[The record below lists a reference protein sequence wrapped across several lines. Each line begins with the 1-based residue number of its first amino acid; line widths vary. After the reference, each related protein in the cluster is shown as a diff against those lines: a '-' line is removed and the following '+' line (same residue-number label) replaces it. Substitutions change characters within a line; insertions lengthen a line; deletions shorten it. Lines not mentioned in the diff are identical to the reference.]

1 MAAPTAPMP
10 SSSTNNSGAAAKP
23 GPMSAADKQAAFS
36 KGLEGVVG
44 GQTGICSIEQDKLIY
59 RGYEIHDLAA
69 HATFEEVAF
78 LLLEGHKPGASE
90 LNRFKG
96 EVIAERALHPTVV
109 SFLESSAGW
118 LASGRAVPMDVLRTA
133 VSILGHTDPDCQD
146 NSPAANLRK
155 AKRLLAKIP
164 TIVGHMQNV
173 IDGRAIIGQELGGD
187 PALSHAANLLYM
199 MTGHRPTAQEA
210 RVMDVSLI
218 LYAEHEFNASTFTS
232 RVIAGTLSD
241 MHSAVSGAIG
251 ALKGPLHGGANEAAM
266 DMLKEILADVGEKG
280 IGTHAVDE
288 WMDKAFASKR
298 KLMGFGHRVYKNG
311 DHRAGILHAL
321 GKKNAATKHTQYGGI
336 PASKWFELGE
346 QVQKI
351 MLTKKN
357 IHPNVDF
364 PCGMTYFTMSIPVPQ
379 YTPIF
384 VASRVTGWCAHVM
397 EQHSDN
403 RLIRP
408 LSIYTGPA
416 EKKWNG

>member
-1 MAAPTAPMP
+1 MSTAVATP
-10 SSSTNNSGAAAKP
+10 SSAKADAAA
-23 GPMSAADKQAAFS
+23 SFA
-36 KGLEGVVG
+36 KGLEGVIG
-44 GQTGICSIEQDKLIY
+44 GQTAVCSIEQDKLIY
-59 RGYEIHDLAA
+59 RGYEIHDLAE

-78 LLLEGHKPGASE
+78 LLLEGHRPDVMA
-90 LNRFKG
+90 LRRFK
-96 EVIAERALHPTVV
+96 EEIVAERALHPAATA
-109 SFLESSAGW
+109 FIESSAGW

-133 VSILGHTDPDCQD
+133 ISILGHTDPDCQD

-164 TIVGHMQNV
+164 TAIGHMQNV
-173 IDGRAIIGQELGGD
+173 IDGRALIGRELGGD
-187 PALSHAANLLYM
+187 PSLGHAANLLYM
-199 MTGHRPTAQEA
+199 MTGRKPTAAEA

-241 MHSAVSGAIG
+241 MHSAVAGAVG
-251 ALKGPLHGGANEAAM
+251 ALKGPLHGGANEMAM
-266 DMLKEILADVGEKG
+266 EMLKEILKSVGSEA
-280 IGTHAVDE
+280 IGTPKVDA
-288 WMDKAFASKR
+288 WMEQAFATKR

-311 DHRAGILHAL
+311 DHRAGILHKLGRDMAKTLPGAFGGLPAL
-321 GKKNAATKHTQYGGI
+321 R
-336 PASKWFELGE
+336 WFDLGE

-364 PCGMTYFTMSIPVPQ
+364 PCGMTYFIMGIPVPQ

-384 VASRVTGWCAHVM
+384 VAARITGWCAHIM
-397 EQHSDN
+397 EQHADN

-416 EKKWNG
+416 ERK